1 MSGRGGDGD
10 CAMDRVFENLALA
23 AMSSPVVRSDAGQ
36 SLEPANR
43 MDSCSREGGGTAA
56 IW

>member
-43 MDSCSREGGGTAA
+43 MDTCSRE
-56 IW
+56 